1 VTSPVA
7 GNVWRIASAVGQR
20 VNAGDTLVMLES
32 MKTEMAVTAPVDAVV
47 EELRCAEGRSVLF
60 AQTLV
65 VLRVI
70 NRAVA

>member
-1 VTSPVA
+1 
-7 GNVWRIASAVGQR
+7 
-20 VNAGDTLVMLES
+20 M
-32 MKTEMAVTAPVDAVV
+32 EMAVTAPVDGVV
-47 EELRCAEGRSVLF
+47 EEMRCTEGRSVLF